1 MHDHWLVL
9 LPPVVVLVLGF
20 TTRRVAESL
29 LVGIGCAAMIA
40 TDFAPLD
47 ALKQAGFYLF
57 ENTELAKLTSFAAF
71 STSWNLFI
79 CLFLFMLGILVVL
92 IAHTGGAHAYVNLVG
107 TKIKSARSAEAS
119 SLVLSSMLFVDDYF
133 NSLTVGSVMQPL
145 TDRFKIPRAKLA
157 FLVDSMA
164 SPLAMLI
171 PLSSWVAAIVGFLRE
186 AGVDTVKGPGVLILD
201 NPFSVYFRTLPYLF
215 YSYIAV
221 IGAWYIVLRR
231 ISFGPMHTH
240 EHIAQTTGNLFGGK
254 TKKATGVRTAHK
266 RNRDRSSLSDF
277 LFPIGALFASIIG
290 GLLYTGGHTLFGGT
304 HSIAE
309 ALQHANAAS
318 ALFWGG
324 IVTLTASFL
333 FFAGRKKVAGKE
345 IGGLVVDGVRLMAP
359 SIIVLLLAWTL
370 GDILKKDLFA
380 GEYLAK
386 HLVGTIDVQFLPLMF
401 FIASAI
407 ISFSIGSS
415 WGTMAILFPMAI
427 PMALSFAHLIPP
439 VAAAEV
445 NTLFPMLGA
454 ILSGAVMGDHISPIS
469 DTTVMSSTSTGC
481 HHIDHVETQLIYS
494 IPMLASTAIAFI
506 LAGVLQFSPVA
517 WSIFL
522 PLGVGILLTCGS
534 LQLLDFLSRRRR
546 SATGLSIK
554 K

>member
-1 MHDHWLVL
+1 MHDHWFVL
-9 LPPVVVLVLGF
+9 LPPLVVLVLGF

-29 LVGIGCAAMIA
+29 LAGIGCAALIA

-47 ALKQAGFYLF
+47 ALKQASFYLL

-79 CLFLFMLGILVVL
+79 CLFLFMLGVLVVL
-92 IAHTGGAHAYVNLVG
+92 IAHTGGAFAYGNLVSK
-107 TKIKSARSAEAS
+107 KITSARTAEAS
-119 SLVLSSMLFVDDYF
+119 SLVLSSLLFVDDYF
-133 NSLTVGSVMQPL
+133 NSLTVGSVMHPL

-186 AGVDTVKGPGVLILD
+186 AGIENSKGPGVLILD

-215 YSYIAV
+215 YSYIA
-221 IGAWYIVLRR
+221 IIAAWYIVLRR

-254 TKKATGVRTAHK
+254 IKRATGVRTAHK
-266 RNRDRSSLSDF
+266 RNLDRSSLIDF
-277 LFPIGALFASIIG
+277 LFPISALFVTIIG

-304 HSIAE
+304 NSISE

-324 IVTLTASFL
+324 CITLGSSFL
-333 FFAGRKKVAGKE
+333 FFAGRKKVSGGE
-345 IGGLVVDGVRLMAP
+345 IGGLVVDGVKLMGP
-359 SIIVLLLAWTL
+359 SIIILLLAWTL
-370 GDILKKDLFA
+370 GDILKKDLHA

-386 HLVGTIDVQFLPLMF
+386 HLVGTIDVQLLPLMF
-401 FIASAI
+401 FIASSI

-427 PMALSFAHLIPP
+427 PMALSFAHLLPP
-439 VAAAEV
+439 VAASEV

-454 ILSGAVMGDHISPIS
+454 ILSGSVLGDHISPIS

-494 IPMLASTAIAFI
+494 IPMLVSTAIAFT
-506 LAGVLQFSPVA
+506 LAGILQFSSA
-517 WSIFL
+517 IWSILL
-522 PLGVGILLTCGS
+522 PLGVGIILTCGS
-534 LQLLDFLSRRRR
+534 LQILDILRRRR
-546 SATGLSIK
+546 RPSPKA
-554 K
+554 